1 MNESQG
7 RRADFRIALVFL
19 FLFFS
24 LSVASSV
31 ECGLHET
38 MVAGSVASSSAV
50 VAS

>member
-1 MNESQG
+1 MSLRGGVQTSVLPWS
-7 RRADFRIALVFL
+7 FFFV
-19 FLFFS
+19 FS